1 MTIMMAEN
9 LYIPFGNYILRTPLY
24 PLSGNGRIQPDDA
37 IFDEAIHIA
46 SSELYEEKVKEEPVY
61 SKKMMKTMYK
71 YWKRS
76 STRSTPFGLF
86 AGCAHGT
93 IGEKDIN
100 LISPPEKVERHTRLD
115 MNYLCALVQYLETL
129 PELRKKLVYYPND
142 SLYKVGGR
150 LRYIEYRYEGVRR
163 THSIE
168 EIDASEHLLHII
180 DMSAGGSEYDTI
192 VKSLTESAGVTIE
205 EASSFVDELIGSQVL
220 KSELEANLTGEDT
233 LSVLLKTL
241 GGKHGFEK
249 ISAALKRLQ
258 TAVACLDDRLVYNRK
273 AYEELFRILD
283 SIPVKYDRRYILQT
297 DTVRPA
303 KQATISKET
312 IGNIQDCLD
321 FLAGISMNE
330 NPDGHRLHDLE
341 QFEKV
346 FRERYEEEEIPLLN
360 ALDPD
365 TGIGYPIGEKIIIN
379 NPLIDGLKLPGGR
392 KKHDI
397 TILSSWEALIIKKL
411 AGQHDRNEITLAAED
426 IKWPD
431 MPETGTFVPTISVI
445 CEILSDGNTP
455 DRPHIYMKSAGGN
468 TAASLIGRFCYLD
481 SRIEEMAREIC
492 RKEQSYYEDDTI
504 VAEIVHL
511 PESRIGNISSRP
523 LLRDMEIHYLARS
536 GMPEDKSIPASDVM
550 ISYRGG
556 RLRLRSRRFGKELIP
571 RLTNAH
577 NYTRNSTPAYHF
589 LCDFQTY
596 KCRTLYPVGNGRL
609 LALLGRVPRIKYRN
623 IVLCPQTWKVSV
635 NDFQDCRH
643 ADSASRESMINSW
656 RDRTGIPDRIVIADG
671 DNNLCIDFTDGLSRE
686 IFCDE
691 LWKRKEIIVEEFLY
705 GESMSAITDGEKPYC
720 GEFVI
725 PFFRNDYND
734 RA

>member
-24 PLSGNGRIQPDDA
+24 PFSRSGRMQPDDA
-37 IFDEAIHIA
+37 IFNEAIHIA
-46 SSELYEEKVKEEPVY
+46 SSNLYEEKRKEAPVY

-76 STRSTPFGLF
+76 STRATPFGLF
-86 AGCAHGT
+86 AGCAYGT

-100 LISPPEKVERHTRLD
+100 LISPPEQVERHTRLD

-142 SLYKVGGR
+142 SLYKMGVR
-150 LRYIEYRYEGVRR
+150 LRYVECRYKGVHCA
-163 THSIE
+163 HSIE

-180 DMSAGGSEYDTI
+180 DISARGSEYGTI
-192 VKSLTESAGVTIE
+192 VKSLAKSAGVTVE
-205 EASSFVDELIGSQVL
+205 DASSFVDDLIDSQVL
-220 KSELEANLTGEDT
+220 KSELEANITGEDT

-241 GGKHGFEK
+241 EEKYGFKK
-249 ISAALKRLQ
+249 ISATLKRLQ

-273 AYEELFRILD
+273 AYEELYRTLD
-283 SIPVKYDRRYILQT
+283 SISVKYDRRYILQT

-303 KQATISKET
+303 RQATISKET

-330 NPDGHRLHDLE
+330 NYDGHRLHDLE
-341 QFEKV
+341 QFEKA

-365 TGIGYPIGEKIIIN
+365 TGIGYPTGEKIIIN
-379 NPLIDGLKLPGGR
+379 NPLIDGLQLPGGR
-392 KKHDI
+392 KKQDM

-411 AGQHDRNEITLAAED
+411 AGQHDLNEISLATED
-426 IKWPD
+426 VKRPGI
-431 MPETGTFVPTISVI
+431 PETRTFVPTISVI
-445 CEILSDGNTP
+445 CEILSDGHNP

-481 SRIEEMAREIC
+481 HHIEEMAREIC
-492 RKEQSYYEDDTI
+492 SKEQSYYGDDAI

-536 GMPEDKSIPASDVM
+536 GMPTDKSIPASDIM
-550 ISYRGG
+550 IGYRGG
-556 RLRLRSRRFGKELIP
+556 RLRLRSQRLGKELVP

-577 NYTRNSTPAYHF
+577 NYTRSSTPAYHF

-596 KCRTLYPVGNGRL
+596 KCRILYPIGNGRL
-609 LALLGRVPRIKYRN
+609 LALLGSVPRIIYKN
-623 IVLCPQTWKVSV
+623 IVLCPQTWKVSL
-635 NDFQDCRH
+635 NDLQDCRH
-643 ADSASRESMINSW
+643 ADSASRKSMINSW

-671 DNNLCIDFTDGLSRE
+671 DNNLYIDFTDGMSRD

-691 LWKRKEIIVEEFLY
+691 LRKRREIIVEEFLY
-705 GESMSAITDGEKPYC
+705 DESRSVITDGENSYC

-725 PFFRNDYND
+725 PFFRKDYND